1 MDRNL
6 ALEFVRATE
15 AAAIAA
21 AHEKGRGDGR
31 YADEVAT
38 RAMRNRLNDLEMQGR
53 IVTGEGEKDKR
64 NQESM
69 LELRERVGKTSGPI
83 VDIAV
88 DPLEGTSLTKNN
100 QAGSLS
106 VLAGAVHD
114 DGYLI
119 ELPPAY
125 YANKIAVG
133 FSDAHEVI
141 DLDRTVEFNLRSI
154 SKCLE
159 KPIEELSVVV
169 LDRPRHEQLITDIR
183 AAGARVTL
191 IAHGDVGA
199 AIETAIPSA
208 DVDVMM
214 GIGGLTEG
222 YLAAVALRALGGS
235 IVQRFWFNDDD
246 DRADYVRR
254 SLAMDFKQHLIESA
268 ATQDW
273 WHDEIVQGE
282 SFVCLTGVTDGP
294 IVRGVHFG
302 PNGRIETHSLVAR
315 SKSRTVR
322 LIETWHHLGHTSA
335 QYSVAEQDV
344 PK

>member
-21 AHEKGRGDGR
+21 AHEKGRGSGR
-31 YADEVAT
+31 AADEAAT
-38 RAMRNRLNDLEMQGR
+38 RAMRDRLNDLEMQGR
-53 IVTGEGEKDKR
+53 IVTGEGEKDQR
-64 NQESM
+64 SAESM
-69 LELRERVGKTSGPI
+69 LELREEVGKRAGPI

-100 QAGSLS
+100 QPGSLA

-119 ELPPAY
+119 ELPPAF

-133 FSDAHEVI
+133 FPGARELI
-141 DLDRTVEFNLRSI
+141 DLDAPVEDNLRSI
-154 SKCLE
+154 ATRLD
-159 KPIEELSVVV
+159 KPVTELSVVV
-169 LDRPRHEQLITDIR
+169 LDRPRHEQLIRDIR
-183 AAGARVTL
+183 AVGARATL
-191 IAHGDVGA
+191 IVHGDVGA
-199 AIETAIPSA
+199 ALETAIPSA
-208 DVDVMM
+208 DVDVAM

-235 IVQRFWFNDDD
+235 IVQRFWFKGAA
-246 DRADYVRR
+246 DRADYEQRAERMGFTKAVI
-254 SLAMDFKQHLIESA
+254 KSA
-268 ATQDW
+268 SEQDW

-282 SFVCLTGVTDGP
+282 SFVALTGVTDGP

-302 PNGRIETHSLVAR
+302 PHNRIETHSLVAR
-315 SKSRTVR
+315 SKSKTVR
-322 LIETWHHLGHTSA
+322 FVNTWHH
-335 QYSVAEQDV
+335 AER
-344 PK
+344 K